1 MSGDEIITLLQERFG
16 AEALVKEELGKEPA
30 VVVPV
35 ESLPEVFEL
44 LRNDPGL
51 QMDSLLCVTG
61 IDLMGLAGHEEPKL
75 RSVYHL
81 YSIALRHGIIVM
93 VDLDRDRPEVPTAS
107 GIWASAVWLERE
119 AYDLLGIIFDG
130 HPALTRILL
139 PGEFEGFP
147 LRKDWVEP
155 SHVMGIS
162 TTRESSI
169 DLLKAFHEELGGELP
184 EGFGQDG
191 GAS

>member
-1 MSGDEIITLLQERFG
+1 VTGDEIITLLQERFG
-16 AEALVKEELGKEPA
+16 AEAVITDELGKEPA
-30 VVVPV
+30 VVVPA
-35 ESLPEVFEL
+35 ESLLEVFEL

-61 IDLMGLAGHEEPKL
+61 VDLMGLAGHEEPRL

-81 YSIALRHGIIVM
+81 YSMALRHGLIVM
-93 VDLDRDRPEVPTAS
+93 VDLDRDRPEVPSAA
-107 GIWASAVWLERE
+107 GIWESAVWLERE
-119 AYDLLGIIFDG
+119 AYDLLGIVYDG

-139 PGEFEGFP
+139 PAEFEGFP

-155 SHVMGIS
+155 AFQMGIC
-162 TTRESSI
+162 TTRETSI
-169 DLLKAFHEELGGELP
+169 DLLKAFHDELGGELP
-184 EGFGQDG
+184 EGFFEDG

>member
-1 MSGDEIITLLQERFG
+1 VTGDEIITLLQERFG
-16 AEALVKEELGKEPA
+16 AEAVTRDELGKDPA

-35 ESLPEVFEL
+35 DSLLGVLEL
-44 LRNDPGL
+44 LRDDAGL

-61 IDLMGLAGHEEPKL
+61 LDLMGLAGHEEPRL
-75 RSVYHL
+75 RSAYHL
-81 YSIALRHGIIVM
+81 YSIALKHGIILMTDV
-93 VDLDRDRPEVPTAS
+93 DRDRPEVPTAS
-107 GIWASAVWLERE
+107 GLWASAIWLERE
-119 AYDLLGIIFDG
+119 AYDLLGIIYVG

-139 PGEFEGFP
+139 PAEFEGFP

-162 TTRESSI
+162 TTRETPL
-169 DLLKAFHEELGGELP
+169 DLLKAFHTELGGELP
-184 EGFGQDG
+184 EGFSQDG